1 MSKVHELMLKINS
14 SLDGQFGANIQKIVG
29 GVDKTSQKFKE
40 LSAEQAKIKDLELK
54 IKGFEKTQGQIE
66 AIRTKKEMLVKKE
79 EEHLKAME
87 NLEKG
92 SDAYEEMAEK
102 VKFLEKEKNK
112 AIDTEKKLKI
122 QSELQTEQ
130 LKKEGINTGN
140 LAKEKYNLS
149 DKSKKLKKDVEKL
162 TESQKKNSEES
173 KKMATFFKN
182 AGVAIGASAVAAG
195 IAFGKMGMDF
205 SASVAQVATVA
216 DSSQVSMQKMGV
228 DILKLSKDT
237 GIAAGLLSKDV
248 YDAISSGVQ
257 TSDAVKTVA
266 TNSKLAKAGFAES
279 GQSLDLLTTIVNGYG
294 KSMGEADKISDILIN
309 TQNKGKVTVAELSA
323 SMGKII
329 PTANASNV
337 SLEQVAS
344 GYAIMTSKGI
354 KAAESTTYMNS
365 MINELSKS
373 GTGANKSLKKITGKS
388 FQDLMK
394 EGKSLSDVLAI
405 LEIDAKK
412 NGKNLADMFGSA
424 EAGKAALVLA
434 TNSGKDFNDMVK
446 SMENSTGAT
455 QEAFDKLNAEPLEKF
470 KKSVNNLKVKGIE
483 LGMAMMPLI
492 TKVMDGFLK
501 FTELPLVEWITGSSD
516 SANAFIS
523 VVIGLT
529 VAVGGYYLGLKAV
542 QGWTKLVAAAQ
553 FLWNAALNANPI
565 GIVVAVLAGLVAG
578 LVYAYKNSETFR
590 MYVDAAWAT
599 IKEFGAEIAKFP
611 GWIKQMWGNGIEKV
625 QEFWGKIQELW
636 FAINQN
642 PFAKFALDILA
653 LANPITAI
661 MRHFDKLK
669 EGWEWVKG
677 KIGLGDDK
685 PSPTGKPK
693 PTGGTPYPSYT
704 GGYPVNVP
712 KFAVGGVVNKP
723 TYALIG
729 EGDSEETVI
738 PHNNKPR
745 SLALLQYTASKM
757 GVPMGEKKTIFQGV
771 NTASKVQTVKQIIVK
786 EIKIIVKGA
795 IENPKEKGKELADS
809 FRREIEKI
817 GNKEENERRLS
828 LE

>member
-1 MSKVHELMLKINS
+1 MSKEHNLFI
-14 SLDGQFGANIQKIVG
+14 
-29 GVDKTSQKFKE
+29 
-40 LSAEQAKIKDLELK
+40 KIKGLVDGSVSSSFSKVQNSFKGTEKSILDLKASQDKIKNLDIQ
-54 IKGFEKTQGQIE
+54 IKGFEKIQNQINITKARSEALNTQIE
-66 AIRTKKEMLVKKE
+66 EFKKSLSGV
-79 EEHLKAME
+79 
-87 NLEKG
+87 EKG
-92 SDAYEEMAEK
+92 SDEYKALQKNIKNLSKDK
-102 VKFLEKEKNK
+102 VKLIGESQRLEAQSKITSSQLQKQGISTEKLDKEK
-112 AIDTEKKLKI
+112 IKLAN
-122 QSELQTEQ
+122 S
-130 LKKEGINTGN
+130 
-140 LAKEKYNLS
+140 
-149 DKSKKLKKDVEKL
+149 SKKLKGDIDKL
-162 TESQKKNSEES
+162 TKSQKKNADET
-173 KKMATFFKN
+173 KKMTDFFKN
-182 AGVAIGASAVAAG
+182 AGLAMGGTAIAGGVAFA
-195 IAFGKMGMDF
+195 KMGMDF

-216 DSSQVSMQKMGV
+216 DSSQVSMNQMGA

-237 GIAAGLLSKDV
+237 GIAAGDLAKDV
-248 YDAISSGVQ
+248 YDSISSGVK
-257 TSDAVKTVA
+257 TSDSVKTVA

-309 TQNKGKVTVAELSA
+309 TQNKGKVTVAQLAS

-337 SLEQVAS
+337 SLEQIAS

-354 KAAESTTYMNS
+354 ASAESTTYMNS
-365 MINELSKS
+365 MLNELSKS
-373 GTGANKSLKKITGKS
+373 GTGASNVLKKSTGKS

-394 EGKSLSDVLAI
+394 DGKSLSDVLGI
-405 LEIDAKK
+405 LENSAKK
-412 NGKNLADMFGSA
+412 DKKTLADMFGSA

-446 SMENSTGAT
+446 SMENSAGVT

-483 LGMAMMPLI
+483 MGMAMMPLI
-492 TKVMDGFLK
+492 TNVMDGFLK
-501 FTELPLVEWITGSSD
+501 FTQLPLVEWLTGTSTSVNIFK
-516 SANAFIS
+516 A

-529 VAVGGYYLGLKAV
+529 IAVGGYVLGLQIV
-542 QGWTKLVAAAQ
+542 NGWTKLVAGAQ
-553 FLWNAALNANPI
+553 FLWNAALTANPI
-565 GIVVAVLAGLVAG
+565 GLIIAGLAGLIAG
-578 LVYAYKNSETFR
+578 LVYAYNHSETFR

-712 KFAVGGVVNKP
+712 KFATGGIIRKP
-723 TYALIG
+723 TIAEVG
-729 EGDSEETVI
+729 EGGDEEVI
-738 PHNNKPR
+738 IPMNNSSGAK
-745 SLALLQYTASKM
+745 SLLNYANSM
-757 GVPMGEKKTIFQGV
+757 
-771 NTASKVQTVKQIIVK
+771 
-786 EIKIIVKGA
+786 
-795 IENPKEKGKELADS
+795 
-809 FRREIEKI
+809 I
-817 GNKEENERRLS
+817 GNKKVVSTAKGQNTSGDTYIFQVTIPVASETIEKAKQVANATMDTLEQRIEKMKKNQRRLS
-828 LE
+828 LG